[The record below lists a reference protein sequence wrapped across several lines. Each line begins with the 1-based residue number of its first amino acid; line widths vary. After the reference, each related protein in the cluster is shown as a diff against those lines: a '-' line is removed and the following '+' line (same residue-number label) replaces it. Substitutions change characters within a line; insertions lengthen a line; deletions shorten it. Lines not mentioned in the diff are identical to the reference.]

1 MEGGVLIFVRDD
13 IPYRKLKNYSDDN
26 FEGIF
31 IEINLRKCKW
41 LIFGGYNY
49 IKGNIETFLRNLGTT
64 LDKHMTQIEN
74 FLIIGDFNSEIHEE
88 SMTEFCEGYNLQNL
102 VREPTCF
109 KNPLNPSSIDVM
121 LTNKMKSFKNSI
133 VIETGLSDHHKLTA
147 VVMKSCVPKQAPA
160 LVVYRDFKK
169 FNNSCFREELYEEL
183 QNMNDDLTYA
193 NFECVVMKNLNKH
206 APMKNK
212 YVRANNASFMNKI
225 LCKAFMNRSRL
236 RNKYLKDP
244 NNVNKD
250 NYNKQ
255 RNYCVNLV
263 RREKKKF
270 YGNLDLKKITDNKTF
285 WKTMKPFFSDKS
297 KSGNKITLLEGNSII
312 SKDTM
317 VAETMNNFFTSG
329 IDMLGIKGYQ
339 NEHENV
345 IHNDEINRAI
355 FKFKDHPSIIKIKD
369 NVHVESKLI
378 FDMINEEEIIH
389 QIKNLNVNKPT
400 TFNNIP
406 VKIILENKD
415 ICSPFIYK
423 IFNESIKS
431 GTFPDNLKMADVTP
445 AYKKEDPSMKE
456 NYRPVSI
463 LPPISKL
470 FEKIMYEQIYNYMN
484 DHLSDYLCGFRAGY
498 STQYCLILMLEKW
511 KKALDKKN
519 IAGALLTDL
528 SKAFDCINHELL
540 IAKLDAYEF
549 DYSSLSLIFSYLSG
563 RKQRTKVNSAY
574 STWSNI
580 KTGVPQGSILG
591 PLLFNIYLNDIFYFM
606 NEKNLTNYADDNTP
620 YAIEKTIEEITSRL
634 TDDGNILIEWFN
646 NNYLK
651 MNADKC
657 HLLITNQDT
666 NVCINIDGENIE
678 GSYSVKL
685 LGIKIDNKLNF
696 NEHVAGICKKIS
708 LKLHALARISHLMEK
723 NKLRNLMKA
732 FIESQF
738 AYCPLV
744 WMFHSRTLNSRINR
758 LHERALRMV
767 YKDNNMTFEELL
779 IMDKSFT
786 IHDRNLQKLAI
797 EMFKAKNNLSPNFMK
812 SIFPT
817 SKNPYNLRMDTH
829 FEPNNIRTVSYGSET
844 LYYRGPQ
851 IWTLIPNDIRNS
863 TNLNEFKA
871 KIKNWKPKGCL
882 CRICK
887 IFIPNL
893 GFI

>member
-1 MEGGVLIFVRDD
+1 MSFLDSPTNVFQQ
-13 IPYRKLKNYSDDN
+13 LKA
-26 FEGIF
+26 E
-31 IEINLRKCKW
+31 
-41 LIFGGYNY
+41 
-49 IKGNIETFLRNLGTT
+49 
-64 LDKHMTQIEN
+64 Q
-74 FLIIGDFNSEIHEE
+74 
-88 SMTEFCEGYNLQNL
+88 
-102 VREPTCF
+102 
-109 KNPLNPSSIDVM
+109 
-121 LTNKMKSFKNSI
+121 
-133 VIETGLSDHHKLTA
+133 
-147 VVMKSCVPKQAPA
+147 
-160 LVVYRDFKK
+160 
-169 FNNSCFREELYEEL
+169 
-183 QNMNDDLTYA
+183 
-193 NFECVVMKNLNKH
+193 
-206 APMKNK
+206 
-212 YVRANNASFMNKI
+212 
-225 LCKAFMNRSRL
+225 
-236 RNKYLKDP
+236 KYLKDP
-244 NNVNKD
+244 SIINKD
-250 NYNKQ
+250 NYTKQ

-297 KSGNKITLLEGNSII
+297 KSGNKITLLEGNNII

-329 IDMLGIKGYQ
+329 IDKLGIKGYQ
-339 NEHENV
+339 NEHEAT

-355 FKFKDHPSIIKIKD
+355 SKFKDHPSIIKIKD
-369 NVHVESKLI
+369 NVNVESKFI
-378 FDMINEEEIIH
+378 FDMINEDGIIH

-415 ICSPFIYK
+415 VCSPFIYK
-423 IFNESIKS
+423 IFNDSIIS
-431 GTFPDNLKMADVTP
+431 GIFPDKLKMADVTP

-470 FEKIMYEQIYNYMN
+470 FERIMYEQIYNYMN

-498 STQYCLILMLEKW
+498 STQSCLILMLEKW
-511 KKALDKKN
+511 KKALDKKKM
-519 IAGALLTDL
+519 AGALLTDL

-540 IAKLDAYEF
+540 IAKLDAYKF

-580 KTGVPQGSILG
+580 TTGVPQGSILG

-620 YAIEKTIEEITSRL
+620 YAIEKTIEAITSRL

-657 HLLITNQDT
+657 HLLITNQDK
-666 NVCINIDGENIE
+666 NVCININGENIE
-678 GSYSVKL
+678 GKNSVKL

-696 NEHVAGICKKIS
+696 NEHVAGICKKNS
-708 LKLHALARISHLMEK
+708 LKLHALARISHLMEQ

-744 WMFHSRTLNSRINR
+744 WIFHSRTLNSRINR

-779 IMDKSFT
+779 IKDKSFT

-817 SKNPYNLRMDTH
+817 SNNPYNLRMDTY
-829 FEPNNIRTVSYGSET
+829 FEPNNIRTVSYGTET

-851 IWTLIPNDIRNS
+851 IWTLIPDDIRNS
-863 TNLNEFKA
+863 TNLKEFKA

-887 IFIPNL
+887 NFIPNL